1 VKDFTRIE
9 DSLNAYFSTEIISDY
24 KCENCNKRLDLHKFQ
39 KLKRAPPLLTLALF
53 RIGYDYM
60 KDERFKLTSRIEF
73 PLELDLTEYFDE
85 DYKNKDTNKYE
96 LYSVIIHR
104 GNANQGHYFSYT
116 RDLLLEGNNDLKP
129 LTEFRNE
136 PLIVEKEEK
145 KEEEK
150 KTSNKED
157 KGKNEETNTQEGIQE
172 ENKKQKSKGNNK
184 ENKKKEKGSDKQ
196 HQNTSNKQ
204 KKNKNENQN
213 QPSKKQRKP

>member
-1 VKDFTRIE
+1 MKDFTRIE

-85 DYKNKDTNKYE
+85 EYKNKDTNKYE

-116 RDLLLEGNNDLKP
+116 RDLLQEGYNDLKP
-129 LTEFRNE
+129 LTEFRTE
-136 PLIVEKEEK
+136 PLIVEKEDK
-145 KEEEK
+145 KEEDK
-150 KTSNKED
+150 KNTNKED
-157 KGKNEETNTQEGIQE
+157 KVKEDTNTQEGIQE

-184 ENKKKEKGSDKQ
+184 ENPKKEKGSEKQ

-204 KKNKNENQN
+204 KKNKNENKN
-213 QPSKKQRKP
+213 QPSKKQRNQ